1 MISESQWNRLCSLAS
16 EFEKLA
22 RKAGLIG
29 GQISQASAYRQFSRA
44 RVQRW
49 VKQGRIKPINQNGH
63 IYYSMDDLTRL
74 ASMYEYKI
82 NENQTTTT
90 DEVKAEYEKSR

>member
-1 MISESQWNRLCSLAS
+1 MISESQWNKLCSLAS

-22 RKAGLIG
+22 RKVGLIG

-49 VKQGRIKPINQNGH
+49 VKQGRIRPVNQNGH
-63 IYYSMDDLTRL
+63 IYYPIDDLTRL
-74 ASMYEYKI
+74 STMYEYKI
-82 NENQTTTT
+82 NGQTRT
-90 DEVKAEYEKSR
+90 DEVKEEYEKL